1 VNQRKRRLEI
11 KKIFEEKQKS
21 SKDYDDFKIDDERTF
36 YRPLYFNKKKVYDEK
51 GKVDYEY
58 TPNGNKYWEER
69 DKGEWKHAPNIYNDD
84 CEAFY

>member
-1 VNQRKRRLEI
+1 VNRCTI
-11 KKIFEEKQKS
+11 N
-21 SKDYDDFKIDDERTF
+21 
-36 YRPLYFNKKKVYDEK
+36 NKVVFVFDNGCATADNASQVYDEK